1 MQTFNQKISR
11 RDMLKLGLL
20 GGAALMLPL
29 ERRARTAS
37 SINNRLLESQ
47 LPKPFQVPFAYPP
60 VLQPVGKTG
69 DGKSF
74 YNITMQAQKVQ
85 ILPSG
90 YPATTIYGY
99 NGITPGPTIVAR
111 RGEPIVVR
119 QINNLPKTAQFN
131 YPTWTSVH
139 LHGSASLPQYDGY
152 ASDVTNP
159 GQYKDYHYPN
169 IQDSRTLWYHD
180 HGVHHTAENAYM
192 GLAAQYHLHDS
203 VEDGLPIPKSYGRY
217 DFPLI
222 IQDKIFDTNGQFVF
236 DNNSFA
242 GLNGD
247 VILVNGKPWPVMKVE
262 RRKYRFRVLNASIS
276 RGYKLQLSS
285 GQPFTFIGTDGG
297 LMPEPQLSTDFRIGP
312 AERYEI
318 VIDFAQNKIGD
329 KVVLQNIN
337 PPNNIDF
344 NSIRQIMRFDVV
356 SEATDLKDNEVPAQL
371 NPNREVMD
379 LQPLPSG
386 GQHHEMV
393 FERQNGHWTVSGHTW
408 EDVINSNFVWSI
420 ADCPLDSVET
430 WRLTNKGGGWFH
442 PVHIHLVD
450 FKVIDRNGKPPFPY
464 ELGPK
469 DVVYTGENESVRLA
483 MRFAGPQPPPGLEL
497 PPRTGRYMMHCHN
510 LVHEDHDMMV
520 QFNVGNSFPNGGD
533 PNDPRLAALAKPYDF
548 INPPPPPARVT
559 P

>member
-1 MQTFNQKISR
+1 MAGSTERSTMCPGTPPKGFPKEWEREKESHMQTFNQKISR

-99 NGITPGPTIVAR
+99 NGITPGPTIVAQ
-111 RGEPIVVR
+111 RGAPIVVR
-119 QINNLPKTAQFN
+119 QINNLPQTAQFN

-180 HGVHHTAENAYM
+180 HEVHDTAENAYM

-242 GLNGD
+242 GLFGD
-247 VILVNGKPWPVMKVE
+247 VILVNGAPWPVMKVE
-262 RRKYRFRVLNASIS
+262 RRKYRFRILNASIS
-276 RGYKLQLSS
+276 RGFNLALSS
-285 GQPFTFIGTDGG
+285 GEPLTIIGHDGG
-297 LMPEPQLSTDFRIGP
+297 LAPAPVEVDSYRHGM
-312 AERYEI
+312 AERYEVI
-318 VIDFAQNKIGD
+318 IDFAKYNVGESVELKNLG
-329 KVVLQNIN
+329 L
-337 PPNNIDF
+337 PNTVDF
-344 NSIRQIMRFDVV
+344 ATTDRVMRFDVV
-356 SEATDLKDNEVPAQL
+356 
-371 NPNREVMD
+371 
-379 LQPLPSG
+379 G
-386 GQHHEMV
+386 
-393 FERQNGHWTVSGHTW
+393 
-408 EDVINSNFVWSI
+408 
-420 ADCPLDSVET
+420 
-430 WRLTNKGGGWFH
+430 
-442 PVHIHLVD
+442 
-450 FKVIDRNGKPPFPY
+450 
-464 ELGPK
+464 
-469 DVVYTGENESVRLA
+469 
-483 MRFAGPQPPPGLEL
+483 
-497 PPRTGRYMMHCHN
+497 
-510 LVHEDHDMMV
+510 
-520 QFNVGNSFPNGGD
+520 
-533 PNDPRLAALAKPYDF
+533 
-548 INPPPPPARVT
+548 
-559 P
+559 